1 MQRNT
6 GYFPTESLEPSGNR
20 LFSRSALNE
29 GYLFRG
35 SLDRDLRYRQSCRLV
50 RYIKNEKWRMKM
62 MKRFTSIVLAMLI
75 VVCLFAGCA
84 GSAPRTSQ
92 SAGVSQPE
100 GATASVPTVGGRTY
114 RVLSG
119 YNDSEATMQIFNRIV
134 KKYQDEVNPD
144 FEIELEIIPNTNEL
158 WEKIRLYLQA
168 DNLPDIF
175 SLSNGPIAEEM
186 IGRDLLLN
194 MGDVLKETGHY
205 NEMSKALID
214 FFTSK
219 DGNLYMIPSSRSG
232 EFFVYRKSVFE
243 QYNLEI
249 PTTWAEFLNVCQ
261 TLKDN
266 GEIVYLMRGNDAV
279 MYIRFLSFPTWTNS
293 GGEFITS
300 LISQDIQYQDNDAAM
315 YAANLLQT
323 LGTSDYFIPGYESL
337 SMGDC
342 IDTFLGGTG
351 AMTYANTGFIH
362 LMKDQYA
369 DGEIGFFGVP
379 VVEGLETTGSIF
391 PQHGGKSWAFNKDSY
406 KDDPVL
412 QDFVKFYLDN
422 VDAESYAN
430 GALSWMDTPIPDGA
444 LDSMTYDVG
453 LELQKQTVGWV
464 SWDDKL
470 QPATLT
476 TVSDSAEKLAK
487 GAMGIEEFAETFNE
501 AIADNNG

>member
-1 MQRNT
+1 
-6 GYFPTESLEPSGNR
+6 
-20 LFSRSALNE
+20 
-29 GYLFRG
+29 
-35 SLDRDLRYRQSCRLV
+35 
-50 RYIKNEKWRMKM
+50 
-62 MKRFTSIVLAMLI
+62 MKRFTSLALAMLI
-75 VVCLFAGCA
+75 VMCLLAGCG
-84 GSAPRTSQ
+84 GSASSTSQ
-92 SAGVSQPE
+92 PADAS
-100 GATASVPTVGGRTY
+100 ASVPAPTGGGTY

-119 YNDSEATMQIFNRIV
+119 YNDSEAAMQIFNSIV

-144 FEIELEIIPNTNEL
+144 FEIELEIIPSTNEL

-205 NEMSKALID
+205 DEMSKALID
-214 FFTSK
+214 IFTSK
-219 DGNLYMIPSSRSG
+219 DGNLYMIPSSRAG

-243 QYNLEI
+243 QYNLKV
-249 PTTWAEFLNVCQ
+249 PTTWEDFLNVCQ

-300 LISQDIQYQDNDAAM
+300 LINQDIQYQDNDAAM

-337 SMGDC
+337 TMGDC

-369 DGEIGFFGVP
+369 DDEIGYFGVP

-391 PQHGGKSWAFNKDSY
+391 PQHGGKSWVFNKASY
-406 KDDPVL
+406 ENDPVL

-422 VDAESYAN
+422 VDAESCAN
-430 GALSWMDTPIPDGA
+430 GALSWMNTPIPDGA

-476 TVSDSAEKLAK
+476 VVSDSAEKLAK
-487 GAMGIEEFAETFNE
+487 GAMTPEEFAEAFNQG
-501 AIADNNG
+501 IADNNG